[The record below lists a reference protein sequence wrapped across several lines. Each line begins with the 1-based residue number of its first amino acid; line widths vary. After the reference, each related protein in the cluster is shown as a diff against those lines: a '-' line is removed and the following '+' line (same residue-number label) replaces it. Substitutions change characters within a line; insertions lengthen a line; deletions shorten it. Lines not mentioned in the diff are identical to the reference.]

1 MADSRLNISNRRARY
16 EFELIET
23 YVAGM
28 QLTGTEIKSIRAGK
42 AAIAESFCL
51 FQKGELFIKNMHIAE
66 YKQGSYA
73 NHDPIRLRKLL
84 LNRRELEKLHKG
96 VDKKG
101 LTIVPLKVFISEN
114 GFAKLEI
121 ALARGKKMHDKRES
135 IKERDVKRQLDRN
148 LG

>member
-1 MADSRLNISNRRARY
+1 MADSRLNISNRKARY

>member
-1 MADSRLNISNRRARY
+1 MADSRLNISNRKARY

-73 NHDPIRLRKLL
+73 NHDPMRLRKLL

>member
-1 MADSRLNISNRRARY
+1 MADSRLNISNRKARY

-84 LNRRELEKLHKG
+84 LSRRELEKLHKG